1 MAIRLIYPLLLP
13 LAGGVFL
20 PKRQKSRNLYLS
32 VLLLLELL
40 LTVWVSWGESGTLG
54 LVTLTEGVSL
64 SLRVDRLSFFF
75 AGVSCLAFLLVGI
88 FSFEYMEHEKAPLR
102 FYRFYLFSLFA
113 ILGICF
119 SANLPTL
126 YMFYEMLT
134 FISVLLVIHSQT
146 HSAMAAGLKYL
157 SYSVIGAA
165 AALLGTFILFK
176 YGAAEP
182 FAIGGTLKA
191 VPRDKLL
198 IVYFLMVI
206 GFGCKAGMLPLHAW
220 LPTAHPVA
228 PAPASAV
235 LSGVIT
241 KMGAF
246 AILRLSFFVYDY
258 RLLAGSWAQ
267 KALIVLALCT
277 IFMGSM
283 LASKERL
290 LKKRLAWSSV
300 SQLSY
305 VLFGILCLNE
315 LSLSGALLQVFFHSM
330 AKCLLFCVAGAII
343 IKTGKT
349 YADELSGLFEKMP
362 ALMAVFTLG
371 SLSVVGIPPL
381 GGFFSKWNLAIGALS
396 SEIGYLAYA
405 GPAVLMVSAV
415 LTAYYLL
422 SIVYLAAY
430 EPESDLKVSSPLR
443 LETLLPLY
451 IMGLLLLVLGI
462 FSSAFSNFIFGFIH
476 EIF

>member
-1 MAIRLIYPLLLP
+1 MAIKLIFPLLLP
-13 LAGGVFL
+13 LVGGLFLPKSQKTRSIYLTVLLGLELILTLWAAWTTDGVLRLMTLTDGVFL
-20 PKRQKSRNLYLS
+20 A
-32 VLLLLELL
+32 
-40 LTVWVSWGESGTLG
+40 
-54 LVTLTEGVSL
+54 
-64 SLRVDRLSFFF
+64 LRADRFSFFF
-75 AGVSCLAFLLVGI
+75 AGISCLAFFLVGI
-88 FSFEYMEHEKAPLR
+88 FSFEYMEHERSPIR
-102 FYRFYLFSLFA
+102 FYSFYLFSLFA
-113 ILGICF
+113 IVGVCF

-165 AALLGTFILFK
+165 AALLGIFILFK
-176 YGAAEP
+176 YGAAEL
-182 FAIGGTLKA
+182 FSVGGTLKD

-241 KMGAF
+241 KIGAF
-246 AILRLSFFVYDY
+246 AVLRLSFFVYDY
-258 RLLAGSWAQ
+258 KLLIGSWAQ
-267 KALIVLALCT
+267 KTLLILALCT

-290 LKKRLAWSSV
+290 FKKRLAWSSV

-305 VLFGILCLNE
+305 VLLGILCLNE
-315 LSLSGALLQVFFHSM
+315 VSLSGALLQVFFHSM
-330 AKCLLFCVAGAII
+330 AKCLLFCAVGAII
-343 IKTGKT
+343 IKTGKV
-349 YADELSGLFEKMP
+349 YVDELSGLFAKMP

-371 SLSVVGIPPL
+371 SLSVIGIPPL

-396 SEIGYLAYA
+396 SDIGVLAYIA
-405 GPAVLMVSAV
+405 PAVLMISAV

-422 SIVYLAAY
+422 SVVYLAAF
-430 EPESDLKVSSPLR
+430 EPEADLKVSSPLR

-451 IMGLLLLVLGI
+451 VMGLSLLLLGI
-462 FSSAFSNFIFGFIH
+462 FSSAFLSFISAFIR
-476 EIF
+476 IVF